1 MGRYRI
7 GLLGRLFAG
16 LLLVIGVM
24 ITAQPAGAI
33 TGGQRDEVHTNVGV
47 VDSPP
52 SRAGSAARAR

>member
-24 ITAQPAGAI
+24 ITTQPAGAI

-47 VDSPP
+47 VRFTTESG
-52 SRAGSAARAR
+52 RSAARAR